1 MKFSKLEIGRVFD
14 YQGNRYTKSGPLQ
27 AEDMATG
34 KERMI
39 PRAASVLPVDT
50 ATPGMGE
57 PEQTLR
63 TQLEYLRTL
72 LDAHH
77 LSVLSLLDSRARE
90 TQREELESG
99 YRALV
104 EAIDQISRQIR
115 SG

>member
-14 YQGNRYTKSGPLQ
+14 YQGTRYTKSGPLQ

-34 KERMI
+34 RERTI
-39 PRAASVLPVDT
+39 LQAAPVQPVDT
-50 ATPGMGE
+50 ATPGKGDS
-57 PEQTLR
+57 EQTLR
-63 TQLEYLRTL
+63 TQIEHLRTL

-77 LSVLSLLDSRARE
+77 QTVLSLAGSCE
-90 TQREELESG
+90 QEMQREQLESG

-104 EAIDQISRQIR
+104 EAIDRISQQIR